1 MTANSETYAGRVKY
15 DAERA
20 ERYKHKRPEKHRAE
34 MRLIDRSFA
43 LVPKTHRVLDVPC
56 GTGRVSLHL
65 AGKGYRIIPA
75 DLSDAMRE
83 ATREAIKAAGL
94 DCVVE
99 QQDVERLS
107 YFDRSFD
114 TVLCFRLFHH
124 FPSAEI
130 RRRVIAELCRVSSKF
145 VVLSY
150 FHPSL
155 STVQR
160 KLRAKRADKP
170 MNKYATTLAE
180 VESYF
185 AEAGF
190 RLVKD
195 FAQLRMIHTLHVAV
209 FERTGEDLR

>member
-1 MTANSETYAGRVKY
+1 MTTKSETYAGRVKY

-20 ERYKHKRPEKHRAE
+20 ARYKHKRPEKHRAE
-34 MRLIDRSFA
+34 MRLIDRAFA
-43 LVPKTHRVLDVPC
+43 FVPKTHRVLDVPC
-56 GTGRVSLHL
+56 GTGRVTLHL
-65 AGKGYRIIPA
+65 TSKGYRVNPA

-83 ATREAIKAAGL
+83 AASETVKVAGL
-94 DCVVE
+94 NCVVE
-99 QQDVERLS
+99 RQDVEQLS
-107 YFDRSFD
+107 YADRSFD

-124 FPSAEI
+124 FPNADI
-130 RRRVIAELCRVSSKF
+130 RRRVIGELSRVASEF

-160 KLRAKRADKP
+160 KLRAKRTGKLV
-170 MNKYATTLAE
+170 NKHATTLAE
-180 VESYF
+180 VEGYF

-209 FERTGEDLR
+209 FERTGENPR